1 MAINLSLYKNF
12 SLRQSDTLQFR
23 WEVFNALNH
32 TNFKLPV
39 VNVNAPNAATIRSA
53 NDPRLM
59 QVAVRYQ
66 F

>member
-12 SLRQSDTLQFR
+12 SLREKNTLQLR

-32 TNFKLPV
+32 SNFKLPV
-39 VNVNAPNAATIRSA
+39 VNVNTPNAATIRSA

-59 QVAVRYQ
+59 QVAMRYR

>member
-1 MAINLSLYKNF
+1 MYKNF
-12 SLRQSDTLQFR
+12 VPREKTNLQFR
-23 WEVFNALNH
+23 WEVFNVLNH
-32 TNFKLPV
+32 PNFKLPV

-59 QVAVRYQ
+59 QLGMRYQ